1 MVGRGRAAARVG
13 ACSVRGGRIDRG
25 WRKGGPRRRAL
36 WLTLRILLIAL
47 AAYLLLPQLAGLE
60 ASGRAL
66 ARARRWWLA
75 PLVLALEAASLLAY
89 GELVRTILAAGGRR
103 VGRGLLQRATM
114 AGYALGRTLPGGS
127 LAALAVVAARLGDLG
142 VPPATTAAAM
152 VVLAAL
158 ALRPALRHPQA
169 LGRVA
174 ERATALIVR
183 GRLRRR
189 LDPATVGGQ
198 VAQAAEGLRELT
210 REPGLLGQAAG
221 WAAANW
227 LLDLAVLATITSAL
241 GPGVPLWGVPM
252 AYVVGQWA
260 AAVPLT
266 PGGVGL
272 VESATI
278 AALAAGGVPAAVAT
292 ASVLGWRLVSHWL
305 PIPAGLVLLMT
316 LRPAGLRRP
325 PLEVEQE
332 SRTQ

>member
-1 MVGRGRAAARVG
+1 
-13 ACSVRGGRIDRG
+13 
-25 WRKGGPRRRAL
+25 
-36 WLTLRILLIAL
+36 
-47 AAYLLLPQLAGLE
+47 
-60 ASGRAL
+60 
-66 ARARRWWLA
+66 
-75 PLVLALEAASLLAY
+75 
-89 GELVRTILAAGGRR
+89 
-103 VGRGLLQRATM
+103 M

-152 VVLAAL
+152 AASGLLSALVLALLLPAAAVLALAGGRGAGVAAGVAGLAVLVVLAAL

>member
-1 MVGRGRAAARVG
+1 
-13 ACSVRGGRIDRG
+13 
-25 WRKGGPRRRAL
+25 
-36 WLTLRILLIAL
+36 LTLRILLIAL

-241 GPGVPLWGVPM
+241 GP
-252 AYVVGQWA
+252 VGCRCGGCRWRTWWA
-260 AAVPLT
+260 NGRRRCRSRLAVSVWWSRPRSRPWR
-266 PGGVGL
+266 PGACPPPWRPPVCWVGGW
-272 VESATI
+272 SAT
-278 AALAAGGVPAAVAT
+278 G
-292 ASVLGWRLVSHWL
+292 SRS
-305 PIPAGLVLLMT
+305 
-316 LRPAGLRRP
+316 RPAWCC
-325 PLEVEQE
+325 
-332 SRTQ
+332 

>member
-1 MVGRGRAAARVG
+1 
-13 ACSVRGGRIDRG
+13 
-25 WRKGGPRRRAL
+25 
-36 WLTLRILLIAL
+36 LTLRILLIAL